1 MALMNA
7 EAQAAATQE
16 TLIVP
21 PARWGLID
29 LRELW
34 EHRELIY
41 FLTKREWQI
50 RYKQSFFGVGWAVLQ
65 PLAIGL
71 VFAAFLGQVIKAPSG
86 DFPYPVFVIAGL
98 VPWIFLSGTVTNS
111 AVGLVN
117 DANLISKVYFPRLAI
132 PLAKS
137 LGLIIDL
144 AIAMVVVVAIAIPWG
159 VDVQATFYLTP
170 LFLLLGVVTA
180 FALGAL
186 FAAINVKYRDVSLI
200 VPMLLQI
207 GMFLTPIFY
216 EESAVISGDW
226 KYVYALNPMVSVI
239 EGVRWSLLGAA
250 APEGSTVAISVA
262 SAIALL
268 IVTLAYFRRTEDYFA
283 DIV

>member
-1 MALMNA
+1 LALMNA
-7 EAQAAATQE
+7 EAQAAAAQE

-180 FALGAL
+180 FSLGAL
-186 FAAINVKYRDVSLI
+186 FAAINVKYRDVALI

-216 EESAVISGDW
+216 EESAVVSGGW

-262 SAIALL
+262 SAIVLL

>member
-1 MALMNA
+1 MNA

-71 VFAAFLGQVIKAPSG
+71 VFAAFFGQVIKPQST
-86 DFPYPVFVIAGL
+86 DIPYAVFVVAGI
-98 VPWIFLSGTVTNS
+98 VPWLFLSNTVTNS
-111 AVGLVN
+111 AVSLVN

-132 PLAKS
+132 PIAKA

-144 AIAMVVVVAIAIPWG
+144 AIAMVVVIIIALAWG
-159 VDVQATFYLTP
+159 VDLQATFYLAP
-170 LFLLLGVVTA
+170 LFLALGVLTA
-180 FALGAL
+180 FALGTL
-186 FAAINVKYRDVSLI
+186 FAAVDVKYRDVTLV
-200 VPMLLQI
+200 VPMLMQI
-207 GMFLTPIFY
+207 GLFLTPVFY
-216 EESAVISGDW
+216 EASLVAKGNWI
-226 KYVYALNPMVSVI
+226 YLYAINPMVSVI
-239 EGVRWSLLGAA
+239 DGLRWSLFGTE
-250 APEGSTVAISVA
+250 APPAGTIAISVA
-262 SAIALL
+262 SALVLL
-268 IVTLAYFRRTEDYFA
+268 IGSLAYFRRTEDYFA